1 MSTQKIT
8 MGRDK
13 RQDAID
19 AENAMRQSGANP
31 FVRGID
37 AVMND
42 GVGTA
47 ISETRNRYGNVNVM
61 PSELLQGENSNF
73 SYKDSP
79 HNSPLEDYSNQTGA
93 LDYGTS
99 ATDKPTTDPEDIEIE
114 TSALDRRMD
123 MIQKAAGNAS
133 QNLNA
138 NNRGM

>member
-47 ISETRNRYGNVNVM
+47 ISETRNRYGNVNVCLANCCKAKTVTLAIKIHHIT
-61 PSELLQGENSNF
+61 PLLRITAT
-73 SYKDSP
+73 K
-79 HNSPLEDYSNQTGA
+79 LEHLITVLLLRINPQQ
-93 LDYGTS
+93 
-99 ATDKPTTDPEDIEIE
+99 
-114 TSALDRRMD
+114 
-123 MIQKAAGNAS
+123 IQKILKLKLQHLIAGWI
-133 QNLNA
+133 
-138 NNRGM
+138 